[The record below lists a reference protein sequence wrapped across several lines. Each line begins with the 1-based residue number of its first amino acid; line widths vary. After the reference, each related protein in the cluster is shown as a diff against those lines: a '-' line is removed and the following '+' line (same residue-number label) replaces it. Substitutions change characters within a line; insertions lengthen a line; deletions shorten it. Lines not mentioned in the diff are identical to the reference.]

1 MPRASQPSDLTKAV
15 LALAGTLAPAHLRR
29 SKICAPSSSRRSR
42 TSRLRSR
49 SRGPTPLAHA
59 PTPSQS
65 VRVSQGI
72 GGSVTVASSK
82 VGDGASVAS
91 AQTSASKRGPKLA
104 KGRSKNRHPDT
115 EDLIS

>member
-1 MPRASQPSDLTKAV
+1 M
-15 LALAGTLAPAHLRR
+15 
-29 SKICAPSSSRRSR
+29 
-42 TSRLRSR
+42 
-49 SRGPTPLAHA
+49 
-59 PTPSQS
+59 
-65 VRVSQGI
+65 RVSQGI